1 MMNWHSILLRVKIEN
16 STKKIAPISNKF
28 YDNLFEKRYFYGEIS
43 KDSEDDLQERWLLNR
58 LQVFMNVRTL

>member
-1 MMNWHSILLRVKIEN
+1 MMNWHSILPRVKIEN

-43 KDSEDDLQERWLLNR
+43 KDSEDDLQKRWLLNR

>member
-1 MMNWHSILLRVKIEN
+1 MNWHSILPRVKIEN